1 MLAKLISCLKFA
13 LRAYVPALKPLQR
26 RQAEQAMQKD
36 ASATDGKLAKGN

>member
-26 RQAEQAMQKD
+26 GQAEQATQKD
-36 ASATDGKLAKGN
+36 ASATDGKLAKRS